1 MAQQDANLKEIAR
14 LAQETM
20 DKCDAYIGESSD
32 DSCRS
37 IYARIK
43 ELMNEQKQLLEQE
56 LETHAGGLEENETE
70 LARRARA
77 VVGR

>member
-1 MAQQDANLKEIAR
+1 MSQQDANLREAAR

-43 ELMNEQKQLLEQE
+43 ELMREQKQLLEQE
-56 LETHAGGLEENETE
+56 LEAHAGNLEQSEAE
-70 LARRARA
+70 
-77 VVGR
+77 